1 MSRQKTLWAY
11 FDGEK
16 MVDVAQATRDHNITV
31 EEMRWKLILEN
42 HAYDVSFRME

>member
-1 MSRQKTLWAY
+1 MSRQKTHWAY

-16 MVDVAQATRDHNITV
+16 MVDVAQAAKGHNITV

-42 HAYDVSFRME
+42 YAYDVSFRME